1 MPQAF
6 HSDVM
11 LALGFL
17 HPMPQAFPSDVMLA
31 LGFLHPMPQAFPSD
45 GMFAFDLLHPS
56 REAEPS
62 DVMLALGFLHPK
74 LQALRSD
81 GTLTFSFL
89 HPHRAKRGRG
99 IQCDPPSSLYYISF
113 SDQQKT
119 FSFSL
124 LRASTSRLYG
134 SARFSRIV
142 YSPPNGLPSC
152 QITPHR
158 MPSA

>member
-1 MPQAF
+1 MGFLHPKLQAFPSDGTLALGFLHPKAQTF

-17 HPMPQAFPSDVMLA
+17 HPMPQTFHSDGTLT
-31 LGFLHPMPQAFPSD
+31 LGFLHPMP
-45 GMFAFDLLHPS
+45 
-56 REAEPS
+56 
-62 DVMLALGFLHPK
+62 
-74 LQALRSD
+74 QALRSD

-113 SDQQKT
+113 YDQQKT
-119 FSFSL
+119 CSFSL
-124 LRASTSRLYG
+124 LRASASRLYG
-134 SARFSRIV
+134 RARFSRIV
-142 YSPPNGLPSC
+142 YSPPKGLPSC

-158 MPSA
+158 IPSA